1 MHRHRHSES
10 DAVSVTRLSIRPYE
24 DGDLGV
30 LKEITVEA
38 FDGIAIDQMIEGRHG
53 LLRGEGWRARK
64 VRHIDTD
71 VSRETGAVF
80 VGEIDGSVVG
90 YVTTWT
96 DEASGIGHIPN
107 LAVRVAF
114 QGRGIGRRLIDHAL
128 DGFRAAGMT
137 HAKIETLETNAVGYG
152 LYTSMGFEELARQ
165 VHFLK
170 EL

>member
-1 MHRHRHSES
+1 MTQRTE
-10 DAVSVTRLSIRPYE
+10 RLSIRAYV

-30 LKEITVEA
+30 VKEITVEA

-53 LLRGEGWRARK
+53 LLRGEGWRTRK

-71 VSRETGAVF
+71 VSRETGAVY

>member
-1 MHRHRHSES
+1 MQRP
-10 DAVSVTRLSIRPYE
+10 ARLSVRPYD
-24 DGDLGV
+24 DGDLDV
-30 LKEITVEA
+30 LKEITAEA
-38 FDGIAIDQMIEGRHG
+38 FDGVSIDQIIEGRHG
-53 LLRGEGWRARK
+53 LLRGEDWRARK
-64 VRHIDTD
+64 VRHIDAD
-71 VSRETGAVF
+71 VARNTGAVF

-107 LAVRVAF
+107 LAVRVGF
-114 QGRGIGRRLIDHAL
+114 QGMGIGRRLIDNAL

-170 EL
+170 KL

>member
-1 MHRHRHSES
+1 MTPS
-10 DAVSVTRLSIRPYE
+10 TLQLSIRPYQ
-24 DGDLGV
+24 DLDLDV

-38 FDGIAIDQMIEGRHG
+38 FDGIAIDQVIERREG
-53 LLRGEGWRARK
+53 LLNGEDWRARK
-64 VRHIDTD
+64 ARHIDVD
-71 VSRETGAVF
+71 VYRDTGAVY

-114 QGRGIGRRLIDHAL
+114 QGMGIGRRLIDHAL
-128 DGFRAAGMT
+128 DGFRAAGIT
-137 HAKIETLETNAVGYG
+137 HARIETLETNEVGYG

-165 VHFLK
+165 VHLLK
-170 EL
+170 KL

>member
-1 MHRHRHSES
+1 MGRQVEG
-10 DAVSVTRLSIRPYE
+10 LSIRPYE
-24 DGDLGV
+24 DADLGV

-38 FDGIAIDQMIEGRHG
+38 FDGVAIDQVIERREG
-53 LLRGEGWRARK
+53 LLRGEDWRSRK
-64 VRHIDTD
+64 VRHIDAD
-71 VSRETGAVF
+71 VYRETGAVY

-96 DEASGIGHIPN
+96 DEASGIAHIPN

-114 QGRGIGRRLIDHAL
+114 QGMGIGRRLIDHAL
-128 DGFRAAGMT
+128 DGFRASGIT
-137 HAKIETLETNAVGYG
+137 HARIETLETNEVGYG

-170 EL
+170 RL

>member
-1 MHRHRHSES
+1 MARQVEG
-10 DAVSVTRLSIRPYE
+10 LSIRPYK

-30 LKEITVEA
+30 LKEITAEA
-38 FDGIAIDQMIEGRHG
+38 FDGVAIDQIIERREG
-53 LLRGEGWRARK
+53 LLRGEDWRARK
-64 VRHIDTD
+64 VRHVDAD
-71 VSRETGAVF
+71 VARETGAVF
-80 VGEIDGSVVG
+80 VGEVDGSVVG

-107 LAVRVAF
+107 VAVRVAF
-114 QGRGIGRRLIDHAL
+114 QGMGIGRRLIDHAL

-152 LYTSMGFEELARQ
+152 LYASMGFKELVRQ

-170 EL
+170 KL

>member
-1 MHRHRHSES
+1 MSGQRR
-10 DAVSVTRLSIRPYE
+10 AVAARLSIRPYE
-24 DGDLGV
+24 DADLGV
-30 LKEITVEA
+30 VKEITLEA
-38 FDGIAIDQMIEGRHG
+38 FDGIAIDQVIEGREG
-53 LLRGEGWRARK
+53 LLRGEDWRARK

-80 VGEIDGSVVG
+80 VAEVDGAVVG
-90 YVTTWT
+90 YVTSWT

-114 QGRGIGRRLIDHAL
+114 QGMGIGRRLIDHAL
-128 DGFRAAGMT
+128 DAFRTADMT
-137 HAKIETLETNAVGYG
+137 HAKIETLETNEVGYG

-170 EL
+170 RL